1 MGVNGGWSRGRF
13 DVGVKSVSGKSPIAA
28 AFADGDMCLSKF
40 SAVTALGLLG
50 DGLGVG
56 VFGENMARPLI
67 IFWIFQE
74 KNKKKEE
81 R

>member
-1 MGVNGGWSRGRF
+1 
-13 DVGVKSVSGKSPIAA
+13 
-28 AFADGDMCLSKF
+28 MCLSKY
-40 SAVTALGLLG
+40 SAVTALGFLD

-56 VFGENMARPLI
+56 VFGEIMARRLI
-67 IFWIFQE
+67 IFWIFWE